1 MRTLIATLIASTV
14 SMVAFQAAHAADA
27 IEEVP
32 QAPAAEYSE
41 PVASGNWA
49 GAYVGGTASY
59 QRSDMG
65 GAKGTGFGAGVYG
78 GYNMQNGQMVYG
90 AETDLN
96 YSGVDTHNSA
106 AGVSTKQGVNGSIRG
121 RVGID
126 LNPVLLYGT
135 AGLAAA
141 NVEMKDTAGNKDD
154 KNALGWTAG
163 VGAEAFVTNNI
174 TARVEYRYSDY
185 QGKNYNLGGTNVKS
199 DFQDHAVRV
208 GLGVKF

>member
-14 SMVAFQAAHAADA
+14 SLAAFQVAQAADA
-27 IEEVP
+27 IDEVP
-32 QAPAAEYSE
+32 QAPAADYSE

-49 GAYVGGTASY
+49 GAYVGGTTSW
-59 QRSDMG
+59 QRAKMG
-65 GAKGTGFGAGVYG
+65 GAKGNAIGGGVYG

-90 AETDLN
+90 GETDLN
-96 YSGVDTHNSA
+96 YSGVDTHNSS
-106 AGVSTKQGVNGSIRG
+106 AGVSTQQGLNGSLRG

-135 AGLAAA
+135 AGVAAA
-141 NVEMKDTAGNKDD
+141 NLEMKNNAGAKDD
-154 KNALGWTAG
+154 HTALGWTAG

-185 QGKNYNLGGTNVKS
+185 QKKNYNLGGTNVRAAAE
-199 DFQDHAVRV
+199 DHSVRV

>member
-27 IEEVP
+27 IDEVP

-65 GAKGTGFGAGVYG
+65 GAKGNGFGGGLYV

-96 YSGVDTHNSA
+96 YSGVDAKRNGLS
-106 AGVSTKQGVNGSIRG
+106 GKQGLNGSLRG
-121 RVGID
+121 RVGVD
-126 LNPVLLYGT
+126 LNPVLVYGT
-135 AGLAAA
+135 AGLAAT
-141 NVEMKDTAGNKDD
+141 NTEMKNAAGSDERTSI
-154 KNALGWTAG
+154 GWTAG
-163 VGAEAFVTNNI
+163 AGVEAFVTNNV

>member
-14 SMVAFQAAHAADA
+14 SLAAFQVAQAADA
-27 IEEVP
+27 IDEVP
-32 QAPAAEYSE
+32 QAPAADYSE

-49 GAYVGGTASY
+49 GAYAGGTASW
-59 QRSDMG
+59 QRAKMND
-65 GAKGTGFGAGVYG
+65 AKGNAIGGGVYG
-78 GYNMQNGQMVYG
+78 GYNMQSGQIVYG
-90 AETDLN
+90 GETDLN
-96 YSGVDTHNSA
+96 YSGVDTHNGSI
-106 AGVSTKQGVNGSIRG
+106 TTQQGLNGSLRG

-135 AGLAAA
+135 AGLAAS
-141 NVEMKDTAGNKDD
+141 NVEVKNAAGASDD
-154 KNALGWTAG
+154 HTALGWTAG

-185 QGKNYNLGGTNVKS
+185 QKKNYDLGATTVRADDK
-199 DFQDHAVRV
+199 DHAVRV